1 MSRKNSIHVALAML
15 LGMAALF
22 AVRLHQAS
30 GAAPDVDS
38 ITAGHR
44 LAEAWCKTC
53 HAIETVGSVAPR
65 PGPDFVEVA
74 NMPSTTEL
82 ALKVFLRTSHPSMPN
97 IVLTPEQT
105 ENLVTYIL
113 SLKRNQP

>member
-1 MSRKNSIHVALAML
+1 MLHKNSIHIALAML
-15 LGMAALF
+15 LGMGALF
-22 AVRLHQAS
+22 SVRMHEAS
-30 GAAPDVDS
+30 GAAPGADS
-38 ITAGHR
+38 IGAGHR

-53 HAIETVGSVAPR
+53 HAIGSDASGAPH
-65 PGPDFVEVA
+65 PGPDFVKVA

-105 ENLVTYIL
+105 DNLVTYIL
-113 SLKRNQP
+113 SLKRN

>member
-1 MSRKNSIHVALAML
+1 MTRKNSIHIALAML
-15 LGMAALF
+15 LGMATLF
-22 AVRLHQAS
+22 AVRMHQAS
-30 GAAPDVDS
+30 GAAPGADS
-38 ITAGHR
+38 ISAGHR

-53 HAIETVGSVAPR
+53 HAIDSDPSGPPHA
-65 PGPDFVEVA
+65 GPDFIRVA

-113 SLKRNQP
+113 SLKRN